1 MKFLIVAGLLLLLLA
16 ACYHQQK
23 TTDVAASPGE
33 PGIMAVATLSDSGD
47 VLDMSASVVYTKLG
61 IFRYRVAH
69 ALRRGVINVQ
79 QAEDWQYAADV
90 IRRKLDI
97 AKADRKIIAI
107 QTASGEIEREMKQLE
122 TLYATH

>member
-1 MKFLIVAGLLLLLLA
+1 MKFLIVAAVLLLLV

-23 TTDVAASPGE
+23 TTDVTASPGE

-122 TLYATH
+122 ILYATH

>member
-1 MKFLIVAGLLLLLLA
+1 MKFLLIAAVLLLLV

-23 TTDVAASPGE
+23 TTHVAASPGE
-33 PGIMAVATLSDSGD
+33 PGIMAVATLSDNGD
-47 VLDMSASVVYTKLG
+47 VVDMSASVVYTKLG

-97 AKADRKIIAI
+97 ARADRKITAI